1 MNRAY
6 LLIGGNI
13 GDRQASLAAAREAI
27 ARHCGAVSACSSIYE
42 TAAWGEE
49 DQDAFLNQALAV
61 DTGLK
66 AGELMRCILEI
77 EAELGRKREKKYGPR
92 TIDIDILLYNDDVV
106 QQDGLSIP
114 HPRMQDRRFALA
126 CLNDIAPAEVH
137 PLLGKTVRQLLE
149 ECADRLAVNK
159 IN

>member
-13 GDRQASLAAAREAI
+13 GDRQASLAEAREAI
-27 ARHCGAVSACSSIYE
+27 GRYCGTVIACSSIYE

-49 DQDAFLNQALAV
+49 KQAAFLNQALAV
-61 DTGLK
+61 DTLLI
-66 AGELMRCILEI
+66 AGALMRTILEI
-77 EAELGRKREKKYGPR
+77 EAGLGRKREKKYGPR
-92 TIDIDILLYNDDVV
+92 TIDIDILLYNDDVIEEE
-106 QQDGLSIP
+106 GLSVP

-126 CLNDIAPAEVH
+126 CLNDIAPDKIH
-137 PLLGKTVRQLLE
+137 PILGKTVRQLLE
-149 ECADRLAVNK
+149 ECADPLAVNK